1 MRQEQGTCKYCKQM
15 RIVKVGDDKHYTQEE
30 LDAIASSEC
39 SCEEARAAHQL
50 EQLIGMA
57 AGNIRDLE
65 IIDKTVES
73 EILADIRKI
82 MTGERQK
89 LSLTDGSGVTYTL
102 TNAGIKGPK
111 LKVEERI
118 VTVITA
124 AGVETIRPK
133 AWRDQ

>member
-15 RIVKVGDDKHYTQEE
+15 RIVKVGDDKHYTQKE
-30 LDAIASSEC
+30 LDEIASSEC
-39 SCEEARAAHQL
+39 NCEEARAAHQL

-57 AGNIRDLE
+57 ANNIMALG
-65 IIDKTVES
+65 IIDKTVEK
-73 EILADIRKI
+73 EILGDLRKI

-102 TNAGIKGPK
+102 TNAGAKGPK

-118 VTVITA
+118 LTVITA
-124 AGVETIRPK
+124 AGTETIRPEE
-133 AWRDQ
+133 WRDQ